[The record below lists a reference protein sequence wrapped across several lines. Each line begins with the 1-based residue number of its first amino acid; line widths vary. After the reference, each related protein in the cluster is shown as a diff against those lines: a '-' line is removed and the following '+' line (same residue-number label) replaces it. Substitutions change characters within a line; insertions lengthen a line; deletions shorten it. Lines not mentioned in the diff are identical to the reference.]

1 MGANELKIIYHK
13 DNSNSSIQR
22 IMFQLAFY
30 SMRSLIKIIFQGHC
44 HYQEKKQNKANLTKN
59 SSQFHHSL
67 VLLGLLPTLHLVVHR
82 PVNERLMVQSKNKLR
97 RKKGQSL
104 HILGRNNVLEE
115 HFQMNIKY
123 GSDKGIV

>member
-1 MGANELKIIYHK
+1 MGDNELKKIYHT

-30 SMRSLIKIIFQGHC
+30 SMRSLIKITFQGHC

-67 VLLGLLPTLHLVVHR
+67 VLLGLLPMLHLVVHR
-82 PVNERLMVQSKNKLR
+82 PIKERSVVQSKNKLR

-115 HFQMNIKY
+115 HLYLNIDY
-123 GSDKGIV
+123 DSDKGIG

>member
-1 MGANELKIIYHK
+1 MADNKLKKIYHT

-30 SMRSLIKIIFQGHC
+30 SMRSLIKITFQGHC
-44 HYQEKKQNKANLTKN
+44 QYQEKKRNKANLTKN

-67 VLLGLLPTLHLVVHR
+67 VLLGLLPMLHRVVHR
-82 PVNERLMVQSKNKLR
+82 QVNERSVVQSKSKLR

-115 HFQMNIKY
+115 HLYLNIKLVL
-123 GSDKGIV
+123 KRE

>member
-1 MGANELKIIYHK
+1 MGDNELKKMYLT

-30 SMRSLIKIIFQGHC
+30 SMRSLIKITYQGHC
-44 HYQEKKQNKANLTKN
+44 HYQEKKRNKANHTKS

-82 PVNERLMVQSKNKLR
+82 PVNERSMVQSKNKLR
-97 RKKGQSL
+97 RKKGPSL
-104 HILGRNNVLEE
+104 HILGRNNVLED
-115 HFQMNIKY
+115 HIHLNIKLVL
-123 GSDKGIV
+123 KRE